1 MSGIDIRNVCVFC
14 GSSLGNKPV
23 YREAAVALGELLAR
37 QGRAL
42 VWGGGHVGLMG
53 TVADAVLAAGGETIG
68 VIPTFMVE
76 RELAHPD
83 STEMIEVDSMHTRK
97 AVMAERADAF
107 VALPGGYGTG
117 DELFEILTWAQLKI
131 HAKPV
136 GLLNVDG
143 YFDHLL
149 TWLDRASA
157 DGFIRAT
164 HRKLLYVDSDPAALL
179 KAMEAHQPLDD
190 DWASKVNLA
199 RA

>member
-1 MSGIDIRNVCVFC
+1 MNKSLAHVCVFC
-14 GSSLGNKPV
+14 GSSFGNKPV
-23 YREAAVALGELLAR
+23 YQEAAVALGRLLAK

-53 TVADAVLAAGGETIG
+53 AVADAVLVAGGETIG
-68 VIPTFMVE
+68 VIPTFMAE

-83 STEMIEVDSMHTRK
+83 STELIEVDSMHARK

-107 VALPGGYGTG
+107 IALPGGYGTG

-131 HAKPV
+131 HAKPI
-136 GLLNVDG
+136 GLLNVAG
-143 YFDHLL
+143 YFDPLL
-149 TWLDRASA
+149 AWLDRAEE

-164 HRKLLYVDSDPAALL
+164 HRTLLYVDSDPAALL
-179 KAMEAHQPLDD
+179 AAMEAHQPLQD

-199 RA
+199 QR